1 MKNQYT
7 KYRLGDIAEVQ
18 TGPFGSQLHQKDYVS
33 EGTPIITVEHLGEN
47 RILHSNMPN
56 VSDKDKERLSKYQI
70 FEGDIVFSRVG
81 SVDRRAYVRKEEDGW
96 LFSGRCLR
104 VRVKDENVSPLYLSY
119 YFGLESFKEYIR
131 RIAVGATMPSINTQI
146 LSDIEVHLPS
156 KNYQDRIAD
165 ILSTIDEKI
174 EINRKINITLEEIGW
189 NLYKYWFID
198 FGHLSESEMVVTP
211 EGKIPKGWETTYIE
225 NAVDVLGGGTPKT
238 KVKEYWDNG
247 SINWYS
253 PTDLTSQKSL
263 FTSQSAKKITKL
275 GLDKSSA
282 KLFPPYSVMMTSRAT
297 IGAISINT
305 TEASTNQG
313 FITLIPNENFTMYQ
327 LYYWL
332 KQNMELILSISNGS
346 TFKEVSKTNF
356 KKLPIIKP
364 VGVNEFNNKCNNI
377 FKQIESNLIEIDEL
391 TRIREYILSRLL
403 SGEVGLSEAKKQV
416 EEIIK

>member
-1 MKNQYT
+1 LKNQYT
-7 KYRLGDIAEVQ
+7 KFRLGDIADVQ
-18 TGPFGSQLHQKDYVS
+18 TGPFGSQLHQKDYVN

-47 RILHSNMPN
+47 RILHNNMPN

-104 VRVKDENVSPLYLSY
+104 VRVKDQNVSPLYLSY

-165 ILSTIDEKI
+165 ILSTIDAKI
-174 EINRKINITLEEIGW
+174 EIDRKINITLEEIGW

-211 EGKIPKGWETTYIE
+211 EGKIPKGWKTTYIE

-247 SINWYS
+247 TINWYS

-282 KLFPPYSVMMTSRAT
+282 KLFLPYSVMMTSRAT
-297 IGAISINT
+297 IGVISINT

-332 KQNMELILSISNGS
+332 KENMELILSISNGS

-356 KKLPIIKP
+356 KKLSIIKP
-364 VGVNEFNNKCNNI
+364 VGVNEFNNKCSNI

-403 SGEVGLSEAKKQV
+403 SGEVSLSEAEKQV